1 MILTL
6 SPRDHELL
14 LALAQRVRLFTLR
27 QIALHWWAGETPNAR
42 RRLKQLAHAGW
53 IERIEVSA
61 RTLPELRQP
70 HVVWRPGM
78 DLPNFDAVSYQLQC
92 RWQSLPVRTC
102 TAVIATSRTAGV
114 YGGKNR
120 GELKHPLQATHDLG
134 VSEVWL
140 QLRRTAVHWANA
152 WCGEDLLAHS
162 RRGEKCPDAFIV
174 NDDRQVLCVIEF
186 GGQYQAQRLREFHQD
201 CVERG
206 LPYQVW

>member
-6 SPRDHELL
+6 SGRDHELL

-27 QIALHWWAGETPNAR
+27 QVALHWWAGEAPNAR
-42 RRLKQLAHAGW
+42 RRLKQLVQAGL
-53 IERIEVSA
+53 IERIEVNA
-61 RTLPELRQP
+61 RTLPELTQP
-70 HVVWRPGM
+70 LIVWRPAM
-78 DLPNFDAVSYQLQC
+78 DQLDFNAVSYQLQR
-92 RWQSLPVRTC
+92 RWQSLPVRSC
-102 TAVIATSRTAGV
+102 TAFIATSRTAAV

-120 GELKHPLQATHDLG
+120 GELKRPLQATHDLG

-152 WCGEDLLAHS
+152 WCGEDLLAHT

-186 GGQYQAQRLREFHQD
+186 GGQYQAERLREFHLD
-201 CVERG
+201 CAERG